1 MSEKYLSHSGHV
13 IHFTVMDHDL
23 VWANDFEGEAF
34 IELSNVPRLKGEINY
49 KDLKYQELMLIRPKG
64 IFYFNFI

>member
-1 MSEKYLSHSGHV
+1 M

-34 IELSNVPRLKGEINY
+34 IELNSVPRLKGESGEVNY
-49 KDLKYQELMLIRPKG
+49 KDLKYLEIMLIRPKG
-64 IFYFNFI
+64 MLF